1 MFDSIYLP
9 VDNSDYSN
17 TCIDIGLELAQKFGS
32 CIVASHVYAA
42 KMHDV
47 RFRQMESGL
56 PEEYQEEDELE
67 KQRNIHDQLITKG
80 MEVITD
86 SYLDVPKDRAK
97 KLNIPFEGKSLEGR
111 NYTELVRDIKE
122 SNYDLVIM
130 GALGLGAIKDSL
142 IGTVTERVVRRV
154 QTDTLLVKYIP
165 GIHGER
171 SSSDKIVVAVDGSQQ
186 SFGGLKTGMELSKA
200 LNKPLEIISTFD
212 PYFHYAMFNSLTGV
226 LSREAGKVFKFEQQE
241 KLHEDIIDKGL
252 AKIYQ
257 AHLEISKKIVEDEGM
272 ECTIR
277 LLDGK
282 VFEKVLQYAREE
294 NPFLL
299 ILGRIGVHSGPEM
312 DIGGNAENLM
322 RMVPCNVLLSSRTFK
337 PDIDMQAEESIE
349 WTAEG
354 RERLKKIPGFV
365 RPMATSAIL
374 RYAIERGHSM
384 ITSGVITEAVE
395 NILPAGA
402 MQAMRQIGEKIRED
416 GVDPESEN
424 VLKDYKQQML
434 DAHAGD
440 DANKNVPSQDSGNKD
455 EGKVEVSA
463 EHIAVTADGRNSNGA
478 QVTDITFQCKHC
490 NTFMDSDV
498 IKCFVCGAVGDSL
511 VPIYKEGF
519 KPNEKEMSGVKQIT
533 TFDDKKVQW
542 TEDALQKLEDYP
554 EGHVRRRARARV
566 EKNARVQ
573 SIETISVAFLDQIL
587 NEKIVKKPE
596 ENSALDNY
604 MDDEPKVTDFIWTEK
619 ANNRL
624 ELVPKGFMRD
634 NTQARVMA
642 YALSKDIKEITL
654 EVCEA
659 GIRDSVKMMEEA
671 IANGASLEDF
681 LPKKVGA

>member
-165 GIHGER
+165 EIHGER

-200 LNKPLEIISTFD
+200 LSKPLEIISTFD

-596 ENSALDNY
+596 ENRALDNY

-642 YALSKDIKEITL
+642 YALSKDVKEITL

-681 LPKKVGA
+681 LPKKVDA

>member
-1 MFDSIYLP
+1 
-9 VDNSDYSN
+9 
-17 TCIDIGLELAQKFGS
+17 
-32 CIVASHVYAA
+32 
-42 KMHDV
+42 
-47 RFRQMESGL
+47 
-56 PEEYQEEDELE
+56 
-67 KQRNIHDQLITKG
+67 
-80 MEVITD
+80 
-86 SYLDVPKDRAK
+86 
-97 KLNIPFEGKSLEGR
+97 
-111 NYTELVRDIKE
+111 
-122 SNYDLVIM
+122 
-130 GALGLGAIKDSL
+130 
-142 IGTVTERVVRRV
+142 
-154 QTDTLLVKYIP
+154 
-165 GIHGER
+165 
-171 SSSDKIVVAVDGSQQ
+171 
-186 SFGGLKTGMELSKA
+186 
-200 LNKPLEIISTFD
+200 
-212 PYFHYAMFNSLTGV
+212 
-226 LSREAGKVFKFEQQE
+226 VFKFEQQE

-299 ILGRIGVHSGPEM
+299 ILGRIGIHSGPEM

-596 ENSALDNY
+596 ENRALDNY

-642 YALSKDIKEITL
+642 YALSKDVKEITL

-681 LPKKVGA
+681 LPKKVDA